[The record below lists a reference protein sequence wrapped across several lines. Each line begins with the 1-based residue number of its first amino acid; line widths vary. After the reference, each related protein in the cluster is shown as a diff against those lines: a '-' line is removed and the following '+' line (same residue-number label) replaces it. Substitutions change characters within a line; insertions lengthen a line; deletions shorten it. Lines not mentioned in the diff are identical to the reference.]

1 MYGTISNKNLA
12 IGYSEIYKLRRMSF
26 KKELTLLYIEGVEE
40 FFYQQIKSLNKL
52 DCPLCVKPF
61 SNFWLSYEFYTKG
74 VTSSRKVHVFD
85 VLKEC
90 DLKYNVFYIEDL
102 LPYVLKKMES
112 SWLSF
117 SQCYRQQY
125 IRDIR
130 FNNDDLDNLV
140 QGSQSSTVNLLKEL
154 EIIDWDLKRE
164 MDRRLGLS
172 IKLLLILQRKFNKK
186 TLKLEDVTE
195 VESYFKKNDFEL
207 TDIIVAKYYSRYVK
221 RMCSFWNACLSKEEG
236 INLFDIIREGSSIE
250 DIDKRFIIVIN
261 KMEELWVACDHIYTM
276 YHIRTIRKQYML

>member
-1 MYGTISNKNLA
+1 MYGTISNKKLS
-12 IGYSEIYKLRRMSF
+12 IGYSEIYELRRMSL

-40 FFYQQIKSLNKL
+40 FFLIRKKYIQGF
-52 DCPLCVKPF
+52 VF
-61 SNFWLSYEFYTKG
+61 SKYNSCFKFLLAFW
-74 VTSSRKVHVFD
+74 SSTDYFAGTMISRGKKNIFL
-85 VLKEC
+85 VLKNEC
-90 DLKYNVFYIEDL
+90 ISESSFETSI
-102 LPYVLKKMES
+102 VLRKMES

-117 SQCYRQQY
+117 SQCYRRQY

-154 EIIDWDLKRE
+154 EVIDWDLKGE
-164 MDRRLGLS
+164 MDRRLGLG
-172 IKLLLILQRKFNKK
+172 IKLLLILKKKINEK

-207 TDIIVAKYYSRYVK
+207 TDIIVAKYYSRYV
-221 RMCSFWNACLSKEEG
+221 RCMCSFWNTCLSKEEG
-236 INLFDIIREGSSIE
+236 INLFDIIREGSIIE
-250 DIDKRFIIVIN
+250 DIDKRFLIVIN

-276 YHIRTIRKQYML
+276 YQIRTIRKQYML